1 MLTHKVRL
9 QNISD
14 TLNTW
19 RVCLFYFKSFGLL
32 SSSSFMIWMFKLLVK
47 RVLVYGYF
55 GEKFWKHFALFSY
68 NFWERGFIFVV
79 ICATY
84 IDDGQPTCVVIR
96 KMFCG
101 ILSTST
107 LWCLGLKRYNGK
119 LAQFPSSIFF
129 WVLIDFVLLKRN
141 TNSRILYELG
151 DIC

>member
-101 ILSTST
+101 IAITENLPNFHPQFFFGFWLTLSYWKEIQTPEYCMNSEIYAST
-107 LWCLGLKRYNGK
+107 PY
-119 LAQFPSSIFF
+119 
-129 WVLIDFVLLKRN
+129 V
-141 TNSRILYELG
+141 
-151 DIC
+151 IC